1 MYLSACE
8 ICFTFFIV
16 AGGSCR
22 IVNSRNLF
30 PEYVYYPLTF
40 AKAPAMGVKM
50 KTDTIA
56 AIATAVSNAGIS
68 IIRISGADA
77 LPIMDKI
84 FRNKSGNKKL
94 SLMPSHTIHYGFI
107 TDNDTVIDEVMV
119 LIMKGPKSYTKE
131 DVIEIDCHGGIVVTK
146 RILETVLKYGARTA
160 DPGEFT
166 KRAFLNGRI
175 DLSQAEAV
183 SDIINA
189 KNEFAL
195 KNSMNQL
202 RGNVLNKIKEI
213 RNSII
218 HDLAFIEAA
227 LDDPEHI
234 SLNDFSN
241 ELDTHIDHSLYE
253 LNILLKS
260 AENGRLLKEGI
271 KTVILGKPNAG
282 KSSLLNLLV
291 GADRAIVTEIA
302 GTTRDTLEEN
312 IQLGNLSLQVIDTAG
327 IRTTEDV
334 IERIGVDKAKKSAED
349 ADLIIYVVDAS
360 TELDENDYEIM
371 DLIKDKKSVIL
382 LNKSDLDMIIEPE
395 QMIDLTGKDVLVIS
409 AKEDLGVDSLES
421 WITDQF
427 FQGKLNFNDE
437 IYITNIRQK
446 EAIEGSIQSLEMV
459 KRSIEDEMPE
469 DFYSIDLMHAYE
481 LLGGIIGEAVD
492 EDLVN
497 TIFREFCMGK

>member
-1 MYLSACE
+1 MN
-8 ICFTFFIV
+8 I
-16 AGGSCR
+16 
-22 IVNSRNLF
+22 
-30 PEYVYYPLTF
+30 
-40 AKAPAMGVKM
+40 
-50 KTDTIA
+50 DTIA

-68 IIRISGADA
+68 IIRISGEDA

-84 FRNKSGNKKL
+84 YRSKAGNKKL

-107 TDNDTVIDEVMV
+107 TDNDVIIDEVIV

-160 DPGEFT
+160 QPGEFT

-183 SDIINA
+183 IDIINA

-195 KNSMNQL
+195 KNSINQL
-202 RGNVLNKIKEI
+202 RGNVLNKIKDI
-213 RNSII
+213 RGSII

-234 SLNDFSN
+234 SLEGFSN
-241 ELDTHIDHSLYE
+241 ELNTHIENSLYE
-253 LNILLKS
+253 LKALLKS

-271 KTVILGKPNAG
+271 KTVILGKPNVG
-282 KSSLLNLLV
+282 KSSLLNVLV
-291 GADRAIVTEIA
+291 GTDRAIVTEIP
-302 GTTRDTLEEN
+302 GTTRDTVEETIQIGN
-312 IQLGNLSLQVIDTAG
+312 ISLNIIDTAG
-327 IRTTEDV
+327 IRMTEDTV
-334 IERIGVDKAKKSAED
+334 EKIGVNKAKMSAKD

-360 TELDENDYEIM
+360 MDLDENDYEIIR
-371 DLIKDKKSVIL
+371 LIRNKKAVIL
-382 LNKSDLDMIIEPE
+382 LNKSDLYTVIEAR
-395 QMIDLTGKDVLVIS
+395 QIKDLTGKDVILIS
-409 AKEDLGVDSLES
+409 AKENTGIDVLEK

-427 FQGKLNFNDE
+427 FQGQLNFNDE

-446 EAIEGSIQSLEMV
+446 EAIAESIQSLNLV
-459 KRSIEDEMPE
+459 KKSIEDGMPE

-481 LLGGIIGEAVD
+481 LLGGIIGEAAD